1 MKLRTIPALLAVALL
16 AGCSG
21 ESADSQTTVSPDET
35 IEVTTSATPV
45 FQAEEVDPITVP
57 SGDSKI
63 KDPGLNV
70 EFIFRGTG
78 YGSNGGSI
86 IHIAVKNL
94 NDAPLPTDAFKAPTL
109 KIDDYN
115 GSQTSIEPL
124 SGDDNI
130 PLDLPLG
137 AGATTNLQYAFNTS
151 NGSLWSAEFHIGNVI
166 YSGNLNNL
174 A

>member
-21 ESADSQTTVSPDET
+21 ESADSQAVSAEET
-35 IEVTTSATPV
+35 MEVTTTSTPV
-45 FQAEEVDPITVP
+45 FEAKEVSPITVP
-57 SGDSKI
+57 SGDI
-63 KDPGLNV
+63 RVEDPGLNV
-70 EFIFRGTG
+70 EFIFRGTR
-78 YGSNGGSI
+78 YGTNGGSI

-94 NDAPLPTDAFKAPTL
+94 NDVALPADAIDPPTL
-109 KIDDYN
+109 DIEDYN
-115 GSQTSIEPL
+115 GNKTNIETL

-151 NGSLWSAEFHIGNVI
+151 NGSLSNAKFQIGNVI
-166 YSGNLNNL
+166 YSGNLNSL

>member
-21 ESADSQTTVSPDET
+21 ESTDEQAAVT
-35 IEVTTSATPV
+35 PTESIEVTTSATPV
-45 FQAEEVDPITVP
+45 FEPQQVEPITAP
-57 SGDSKI
+57 SGETTVE
-63 KDPGLNV
+63 DPGLNV
-70 EFIFRGTG
+70 EFIFQGTG
-78 YGSNGGSI
+78 YGTNGGSI
-86 IHIAVKNL
+86 IYVAVKNL
-94 NDAPLPTDAFKAPTL
+94 NDAPLPADAIDPPTL

-115 GSQTSIEPL
+115 GSQTDIESL

-137 AGATTNLQYAFNTS
+137 SGATTNLQYAFNTS
-151 NGSLWSAEFHIGNVI
+151 NGSLWSAEFQIGNVI

-174 A
+174 N